1 VSFFARAMPPDEDDD
16 MSLTDLPWL
25 KRYQAAPLREIVFSK
40 TALSRDISTDLVLIL
55 IHWNQSMI
63 SPAVIQVNEFRE
75 IEKRMSRLRALQHI
89 TGILSEFSP
98 EKLDA
103 FTSAVKRKHEPD
115 EVPP

>member
-1 VSFFARAMPPDEDDD
+1 MPPDEDDD

-40 TALSRDISTDLVLIL
+40 TALSRDISTDLV
-55 IHWNQSMI
+55 
-63 SPAVIQVNEFRE
+63 VIQVNEFRE